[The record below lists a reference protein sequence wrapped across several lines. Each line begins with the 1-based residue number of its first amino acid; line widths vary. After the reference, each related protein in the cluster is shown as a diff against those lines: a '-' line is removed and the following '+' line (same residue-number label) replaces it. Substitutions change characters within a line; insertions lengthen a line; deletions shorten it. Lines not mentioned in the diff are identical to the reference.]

1 MFKVIANKFDQKT
14 NAYFG
19 WFVLCGV
26 GLVQLVSNASGSLN
40 LSIFIVPMSA
50 DLGFSRTLFSGAIS
64 AGSVLAALF
73 SIPIGFLFDLRKTRQ
88 VLIASVILMAAATY
102 SMSLI
107 NEWILLYLLISI
119 TRMLFT
125 TPMMVGG
132 SVIVSKWFMLK
143 RGRANGILYA
153 FHSIGMIV
161 FPVFGALFIVSFG
174 WRDSWVYL
182 SYIVLLA
189 LLPVLIFVYEEPKEL
204 KIERHY
210 DADLSNLNMDFSL
223 REALNTKALWII
235 AFGTGI
241 LYLFHSGIN
250 SHQAAFLQERG
261 ISLGLSSLVISINA
275 ISTGLGSV
283 FWGYICDKF
292 SIKYA
297 FSSVFVCS
305 LIALLLL
312 IYTNEI
318 NLAILSAVFFGAA
331 MGGMLTVPAVGYATY
346 FGTNSLGKIRGF
358 TNPLS
363 TAGAASGVM
372 VSGIFYDIYGSYVNA
387 FWLYFIISI
396 LMLIVSL
403 FLNKPSIKN
412 QNHY

>member
-19 WFVLCGV
+19 WCVLCGV

-204 KIERHY
+204 EIAGHY
-210 DADLSNLNMDFSL
+210 DDLSNLDTDFSL

-235 AFGTGI
+235 SFGTGI

>member
-1 MFKVIANKFDQKT
+1 
-14 NAYFG
+14 
-19 WFVLCGV
+19 
-26 GLVQLVSNASGSLN
+26 
-40 LSIFIVPMSA
+40 
-50 DLGFSRTLFSGAIS
+50 
-64 AGSVLAALF
+64 
-73 SIPIGFLFDLRKTRQ
+73 
-88 VLIASVILMAAATY
+88 MAAATY

-204 KIERHY
+204 KIEGHY

-403 FLNKPSIKN
+403 FLNKPSMKN
-412 QNHY
+412 QNHH